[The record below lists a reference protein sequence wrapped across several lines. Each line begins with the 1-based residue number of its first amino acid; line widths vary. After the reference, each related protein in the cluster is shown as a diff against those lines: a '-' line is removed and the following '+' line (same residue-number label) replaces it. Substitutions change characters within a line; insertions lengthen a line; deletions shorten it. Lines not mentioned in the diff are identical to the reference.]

1 MRYGF
6 NLLIVCAMA
15 LVFTGCGQK
24 HSKKENVPA
33 VSRPGNPITPP
44 GSRPPGSQPPGSQPP
59 GGGASSS
66 PKCPIAL
73 SFNPNKQYLT
83 NLFRATQYG
92 HPDVKSSAGLKER
105 LALLESCKR
114 ERTILQQNSR

>member
-6 NLLIVCAMA
+6 NVLIVCAMA
-15 LVFTGCGQK
+15 LAFTGCGQK
-24 HSKKENVPA
+24 HSKKENRA
-33 VSRPGNPITPP
+33 VIGNPVTPPGSQPGSPITPP
-44 GSRPPGSQPPGSQPP
+44 GPLP
-59 GGGASSS
+59 GGAS

-73 SFNPNKQYLT
+73 SFNPSKQYLT

-92 HPDVKSSAGLKER
+92 HPEVKGSAGLKER

-114 ERTILQQNSR
+114 ERMILQQNSR